1 MEFGIIFEF
10 DEQIG
15 FGKRFFKLLII
26 PLDEASGNNQFLFV
40 FGHLENGVDALLFA
54 RGDEPA
60 GVDDDDIGFI
70 RIVNQSVTGII
81 KHA

>member
-1 MEFGIIFEF
+1 MESWIIFEF

-15 FGKRFFKLLII
+15 FGKRFLKLVIV
-26 PLDEASGNNQFLFV
+26 PLDEAAGDDQFFIV

-60 GVDDDDIGFI
+60 GVDDDNIGFFG
-70 RIVNQSVTGII
+70 IVNQSVAGVI